1 MTIGLCDI
9 CQGTGHDSGICCG
22 CGGTGYYPHHDTKEI
37 PMNPVASVRKKL
49 KGMPWRLPDPETAL
63 VQKIKEHERDLIAAE
78 QARQYATATV
88 DYHTRTAAALRAQLR
103 NLQKIAQE

>member
-1 MTIGLCDI
+1 MTI
-9 CQGTGHDSGICCG
+9 
-22 CGGTGYYPHHDTKEI
+22 GTGYYPHHDIKET
-37 PMNPVASVRKKL
+37 PMNPVTSVRKKL
-49 KGMPWRLPDPETAL
+49 KGMRMPWCLPDPETAL
-63 VQKIKEHERDLIAAE
+63 MQKIKEHERDLIAAE